1 MSKDNLTRI
10 DLVMAN
16 AYIEALVCGVGIVKV
31 TRLSNGQMELDSVP
45 REEFYDLGEELR
57 WRYAAVMQK
66 DDE

>member
-1 MSKDNLTRI
+1 
-10 DLVMAN
+10 MAN

>member
-16 AYIEALVCGVGIVKV
+16 AYIEALICGVGIVKV

-57 WRYAAVMQK
+57 WRGAVMLK

>member
-1 MSKDNLTRI
+1 
-10 DLVMAN
+10 MAN
-16 AYIEALVCGVGIVKV
+16 AYIEALICGVGIVKV

-57 WRYAAVMQK
+57 WRGAVMLK